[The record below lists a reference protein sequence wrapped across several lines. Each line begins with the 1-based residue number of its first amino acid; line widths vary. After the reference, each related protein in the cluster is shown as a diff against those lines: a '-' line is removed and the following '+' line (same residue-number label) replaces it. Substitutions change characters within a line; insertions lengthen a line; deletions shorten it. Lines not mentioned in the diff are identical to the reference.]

1 MTIDRDDLDQPSYPR
16 ATEPVP
22 EPLPSAQRRREEL
35 REQLRREGLFYSRDS
50 LEDLKRLFETRVPL
64 GAADLE
70 ILQLACRVRPS
81 DVSQYLND
89 IASAGAES
97 DYDMDQ
103 SYVSHG
109 PHGGDFDLPF

>member
-1 MTIDRDDLDQPSYPR
+1 MSIDRDDLDQPSCPR

-35 REQLRREGLFYSRDS
+35 REQLRREGLFFSRDT
-50 LEDLKRLFETRVPL
+50 LADLQRLFDRRVPL

-70 ILQLACRVRPS
+70 ILQLACRVRPR
-81 DVSQYLND
+81 DVSDYLND

-109 PHGGDFDLPF
+109 PRGGDFDLPF

>member
-1 MTIDRDDLDQPSYPR
+1 MTIDRDDLDQPSCQHT
-16 ATEPVP
+16 AEPVP
-22 EPLPSAQRRREEL
+22 EPSPSAQRRREEL
-35 REQLRREGLFYSRDS
+35 REQLRREGLFFSRDS
-50 LEDLKRLFETRVPL
+50 LEDLKRLFDGRVPL

-70 ILQLACRVRPS
+70 ILQLACRVRAT
-81 DVSQYLND
+81 DVEEYLND

-109 PHGGDFDLPF
+109 PRGGDFDLPF

>member
-1 MTIDRDDLDQPSYPR
+1 MTINRDDLDQPSCPR

-22 EPLPSAQRRREEL
+22 EPLPSAQRRREDL
-35 REQLRREGLFYSRDS
+35 REQLRREGLFY
-50 LEDLKRLFETRVPL
+50 PL

-81 DVSQYLND
+81 DVSEYLND

-109 PHGGDFDLPF
+109 PRGGDVDLPF

>member
-1 MTIDRDDLDQPSYPR
+1 MTIDRDDLHQPSYPR
-16 ATEPVP
+16 ATEPAP

-35 REQLRREGLFYSRDS
+35 REQLRREGLFYSRDT
-50 LEDLKRLFETRVPL
+50 LADLQRLFETRVPL

-70 ILQLACRVRPS
+70 ILQLACRVRPR
-81 DVSQYLND
+81 DVNEYLND

-103 SYVSHG
+103 SYVTHG
-109 PHGGDFDLPF
+109 PRGGDFDLPF